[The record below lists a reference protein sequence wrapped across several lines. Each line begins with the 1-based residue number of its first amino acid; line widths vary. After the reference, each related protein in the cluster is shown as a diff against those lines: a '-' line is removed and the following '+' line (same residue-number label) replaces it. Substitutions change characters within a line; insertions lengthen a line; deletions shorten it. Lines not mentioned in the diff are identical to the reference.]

1 MDIASL
7 LPALGTLVMLIA
19 LQVVLGF
26 DNLLYIALESK
37 KAPVEKQQMVR
48 KLGIGIAII
57 FRLLLLFILINLIA
71 SFEEPFLT
79 VNDNKYIT
87 TEMNLESLIILLGG
101 IFVIYTSIKEIWHMI
116 SYEPSEKEHKKVSAN
131 KAIFMIVFMNLVFS
145 FDSILSAMA
154 LTENNWIIAIAI
166 ITGGV
171 LMIVAANRVAQF
183 LQKNRMYEVLGL

>member
-71 SFEEPFLT
+71 SLA
-79 VNDNKYIT
+79 
-87 TEMNLESLIILLGG
+87 
-101 IFVIYTSIKEIWHMI
+101 IKVVE
-116 SYEPSEKEHKKVSAN
+116 
-131 KAIFMIVFMNLVFS
+131 
-145 FDSILSAMA
+145 
-154 LTENNWIIAIAI
+154 
-166 ITGGV
+166 
-171 LMIVAANRVAQF
+171 
-183 LQKNRMYEVLGL
+183 